1 MLKSLFIAIGGIVGL
16 MLVWVAIQALWR
28 KTFSDD
34 YTTDDD
40 VLAGRRSCG
49 NCGCT
54 TICKN
59 KEDKISAN

>member
-16 MLVWVAIQALWR
+16 MLVWVGIQALWR
-28 KTFSDD
+28 KVFSDD
-34 YTTDDD
+34 YTSDED

-54 TICKN
+54 TVCKN
-59 KEDKISAN
+59 KEPQISAN

>member
-28 KTFSDD
+28 KVFTED
-34 YTTDDD
+34 YTTDED

-54 TICKN
+54 TVCKT
-59 KEDKISAN
+59 KGTRLSAN